1 MVVVDSSV
9 IALSTHSLTCFVNL
23 SDFMTAGLL
32 KVNKTKTIK
41 NLKWNKLKKKYN

>member
-32 KVNKTKTIK
+32 NK
-41 NLKWNKLKKKYN
+41 NLKWNKLKKK